1 MSTEYPPAAS
11 DLPPEVQALI
21 NQPQYEE
28 QTEFPIEQ
36 GYVLSSCASAQNGN
50 PLFWQPGLAQEL
62 TGGPIAPP
70 SMLSVWFRPHH
81 WAPGATEERTA
92 LMTHFDLKRLLD
104 LPEAVVASNETVFG
118 EPVRMG
124 DVLTIRQIVRSVGEL
139 KDTKL
144 GRGRFWTIDVETVNQ
159 RGEWVG
165 TDTYTCLGYRK
176 PGQ

>member
-1 MSTEYPPAAS
+1 MAADYPPSAT
-11 DLPPEVQALI
+11 DLPAEVQALI
-21 NQPQYEE
+21 GKPQYEE
-28 QTEFPIEQ
+28 QTEFAIEQ
-36 GYVLSSCASAQNGN
+36 GYVLTSCASVQNGN
-50 PLFWQPGLAQEL
+50 PLYWQPEVAQEL

-104 LPEAVVASNETVFG
+104 LPEAVVASNETSFG

-124 DVLTIRQIVRSVGEL
+124 DVLTTRQIIRTVGEL

-165 TDTYTCLGYRK
+165 TDTYTCLGYRR

>member
-1 MSTEYPPAAS
+1 MTTEYPPSAT
-11 DLPPEVQALI
+11 DLPADVQAMI
-21 NQPQYEE
+21 GQPMYEE

-36 GYVLSSCASAQNGN
+36 GYVLNTCAASQNAN
-50 PLFWQPGLAQEL
+50 PLYWQAEVAQEL

-70 SMLSVWFRPHH
+70 TMLSVWFRPHY
-81 WAPGATEERTA
+81 WAPGATGERTA
-92 LMTHFDLKRLLD
+92 LMTHFDLKRLLE
-104 LPEAVVASNETVFG
+104 LPEA
-118 EPVRMG
+118 
-124 DVLTIRQIVRSVGEL
+124 
-139 KDTKL
+139 TKL